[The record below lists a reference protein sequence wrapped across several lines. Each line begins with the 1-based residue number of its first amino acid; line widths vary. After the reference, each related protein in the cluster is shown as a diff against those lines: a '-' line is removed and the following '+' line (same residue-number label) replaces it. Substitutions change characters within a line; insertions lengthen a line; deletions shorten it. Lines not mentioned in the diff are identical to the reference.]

1 MVVAGKRFSTA
12 TIRNSV
18 ARSENLEERVNEFSQ
33 RLIVSNVAGASGRGQ
48 RAADHRIVSRCRCR
62 CERHA
67 RRERAVRAQS
77 LCRQLETRHAFWPR
91 WPTEPWIRLWQWAQ
105 GGDRG

>member
-18 ARSENLEERVNEFSQ
+18 ARSANLEERVDEFPQ
-33 RLIVSNVAGASGRGQ
+33 CLIISNAAGASGRGQ
-48 RAADHRIVSRCRCR
+48 RPADHRTLYRCRCR

-77 LCRQLETRHAFWPR
+77 FCRQLETRNAFWPR
-91 WPTEPWIRLWQWAQ
+91 GRNEPWIRLWQWAQ